1 MGRIRASTD
10 ATITANENRI
20 LDLKARMK
28 NTGSSIDTEYAKK
41 NYILE
46 QKK

>member
-1 MGRIRASTD
+1 MKNGTEPSTD

-20 LDLKARMK
+20 LIKAHE
-28 NTGSSIDTEYAKK
+28 NGCSIDTEYARR
-41 NYILE
+41 IAVLE